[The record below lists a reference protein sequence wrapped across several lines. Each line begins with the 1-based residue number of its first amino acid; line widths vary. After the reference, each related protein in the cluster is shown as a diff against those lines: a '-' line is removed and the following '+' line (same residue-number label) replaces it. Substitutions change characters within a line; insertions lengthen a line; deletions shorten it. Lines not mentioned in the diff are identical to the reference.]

1 MSRAQPKIAPYPFTA
16 LHPLVGI
23 IEYKDGFRV
32 AAADI
37 PGLIQGA
44 HAGRGRGYEFLRH
57 LERTK
62 ALLCIVDVAG
72 VDGRNPLD
80 DIRVLAQELASYDN
94 GELLYNRN
102 ALVVANKMDLIQ
114 KLEEREKLM
123 IEIGLVAKEADIQ
136 VLGGPSN
143 VLGVSAGVTGEGL
156 AVLSKEIRYIVSH
169 TDSER
174 LVISTKTRRKYV
186 YPLLLRA
193 QCVSINDIAQR

>member
-1 MSRAQPKIAPYPFTA
+1 
-16 LHPLVGI
+16 
-23 IEYKDGFRV
+23 
-32 AAADI
+32 
-37 PGLIQGA
+37 
-44 HAGRGRGYEFLRH
+44 
-57 LERTK
+57 
-62 ALLCIVDVAG
+62 
-72 VDGRNPLD
+72 
-80 DIRVLAQELASYDN
+80 
-94 GELLYNRN
+94 
-102 ALVVANKMDLIQ
+102 
-114 KLEEREKLM
+114 M

-143 VLGVSAGVTGEGL
+143 VLGVFAV

>member
-143 VLGVSAGVTGEGL
+143 VLGVFAV